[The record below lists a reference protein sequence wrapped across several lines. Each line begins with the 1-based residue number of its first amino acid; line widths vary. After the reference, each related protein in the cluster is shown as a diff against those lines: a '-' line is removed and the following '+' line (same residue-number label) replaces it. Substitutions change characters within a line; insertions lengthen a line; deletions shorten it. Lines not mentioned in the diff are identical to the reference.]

1 MNWKPEKLGAEPKK
15 LAILAGLVLVAGYF
29 YFSGSGESGP
39 TPSPTPRRTAVT
51 APTAAIP
58 TAPDRAAK
66 RGWDGG
72 RDTLSDW
79 RPSVKRKK
87 GFDPTGVD
95 PTLKLA
101 LLERVRES
109 PLEGGQR
116 SLFDFSQEPVKE
128 VTVKVADRGRK
139 GMPPPAPVA
148 VQPPPEQAA
157 APVAPPIPLKFYG
170 FVSATE
176 SKRAFFLDGD
186 DIVVASEGDL
196 IKKRYKVVRIGIN
209 SATVED
215 EQFKNQQTIS
225 LVQEQQDG

>member
-29 YFSGSGESGP
+29 FFSGSGESG
-39 TPSPTPRRTAVT
+39 SAPTPRRTPVN

-58 TAPDRAAK
+58 TTPDRAAK

-101 LLERVRES
+101 LLEKVRES

-128 VTVKVADRGRK
+128 VTVKVANTGRK
-139 GMPPPAPVA
+139 GMPSPAPVA
-148 VQPPPEQAA
+148 VQPPEQPA